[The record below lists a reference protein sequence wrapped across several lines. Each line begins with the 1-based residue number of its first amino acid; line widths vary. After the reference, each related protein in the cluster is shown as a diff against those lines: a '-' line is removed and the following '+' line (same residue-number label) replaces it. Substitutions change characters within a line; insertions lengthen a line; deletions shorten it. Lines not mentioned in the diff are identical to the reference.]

1 MGWFPWKGRGME
13 ELPSRACKR
22 PLWKKRDL
30 WMEWDERLQR
40 SIRHYFLVKGPNG
53 TEKLEKRILE
63 KEISLEGP
71 LSS

>member
-1 MGWFPWKGRGME
+1 ME
-13 ELPSRACKR
+13 
-22 PLWKKRDL
+22 KRDL

-40 SIRHYFLVKGPNG
+40 SIRHYFLFKGPNG
-53 TEKLEKRILE
+53 TENSEKHILE

>member
-1 MGWFPWKGRGME
+1 ME
-13 ELPSRACKR
+13 
-22 PLWKKRDL
+22 KRDL

-40 SIRHYFLVKGPNG
+40 SIRHYFLFTRPNG
-53 TEKLEKRILE
+53 TENLEKHILE

>member
-1 MGWFPWKGRGME
+1 ME
-13 ELPSRACKR
+13 
-22 PLWKKRDL
+22 KRDL